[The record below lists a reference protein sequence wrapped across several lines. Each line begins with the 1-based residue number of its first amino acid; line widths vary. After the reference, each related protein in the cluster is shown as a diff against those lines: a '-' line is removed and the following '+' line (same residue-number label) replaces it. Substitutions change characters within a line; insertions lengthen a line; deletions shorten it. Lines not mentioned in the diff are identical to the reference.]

1 MPSLC
6 YFLSFFMQVSRRLR
20 ERDDDLVAAEEDKRQ
35 LSQQGA
41 LIRRLQGDNDHLSK
55 AEKLLSERLAATEAE
70 LDSALREL
78 KRATTEV
85 VRRVLTVQLARLVAL
100 VCTVRCAKTL
110 RLRC

>member
-1 MPSLC
+1 
-6 YFLSFFMQVSRRLR
+6 MQVSRRLR

-35 LSQQGA
+35 LSQQSA

-85 VRRVLTVQLARLVAL
+85 VRRVLTVQLARLEVAL

-110 RLRC
+110 RMRC